1 MTHPF
6 EIEIKLELERSTKA
20 LKAAE
25 LLYNDA
31 LYADALS
38 RSYYSILH
46 AAKAVLLF
54 ENVRVESHEAV
65 KRLFGL
71 HLIKTGKIDTEYSII
86 LREEQD
92 DRMLADYDA
101 AFNPGKNQ
109 VNQRIKD
116 SRQFFAR
123 IEEYLETNKFTL

>member
-6 EIEIKLELERSTKA
+6 ELEIKLELERSTKA
-20 LKAAE
+20 LRAAE
-25 LLYNDA
+25 LLYKDS
-31 LYADALS
+31 LYADSLS

-71 HLIKTGKIDTEYSII
+71 HLIKTGKIDNKYSVI

-92 DRMLADYDA
+92 DRMLADYDVSFIPEKA
-101 AFNPGKNQ
+101 Q
-109 VNQRIKD
+109 VDKRIKD
-116 SRQFFAR
+116 ARQFIAR
-123 IEEYLETNKFTL
+123 INKYLENKKFIV